1 MRSLS
6 NGKSLLGSLL
16 LGQSHFLVLGSSLD
30 VLSLLGGDELDV
42 AVWGKVGSN
51 STVSS
56 VGSSSSLDGSLHG
69 KVRDEASIN
78 VQALSLGVSLEIL
91 EELAHVSNWF
101 FGESALGD
109 TVVLSLGGSANVTSE
124 SSVRNA
130 VSVLEDIL
138 KILNGSLQVESLN
151 SSSGF
156 IGVLE
161 VSSKISNSAG
171 SG

>member
-1 MRSLS
+1 M
-6 NGKSLLGSLL
+6 
-16 LGQSHFLVLGSSLD
+16 
-30 VLSLLGGDELDV
+30 
-42 AVWGKVGSN
+42 
-51 STVSS
+51 
-56 VGSSSSLDGSLHG
+56 
-69 KVRDEASIN
+69 
-78 VQALSLGVSLEIL
+78 
-91 EELAHVSNWF
+91 
-101 FGESALGD
+101 GD

-161 VSSKISNSAG
+161 VSSKISNSA
-171 SG
+171 SSR

>member
-1 MRSLS
+1 
-6 NGKSLLGSLL
+6 
-16 LGQSHFLVLGSSLD
+16 
-30 VLSLLGGDELDV
+30 
-42 AVWGKVGSN
+42 
-51 STVSS
+51 
-56 VGSSSSLDGSLHG
+56 
-69 KVRDEASIN
+69 
-78 VQALSLGVSLEIL
+78 
-91 EELAHVSNWF
+91 
-101 FGESALGD
+101 
-109 TVVLSLGGSANVTSE
+109 VTSE

>member
-1 MRSLS
+1 M
-6 NGKSLLGSLL
+6 
-16 LGQSHFLVLGSSLD
+16 
-30 VLSLLGGDELDV
+30 
-42 AVWGKVGSN
+42 
-51 STVSS
+51 
-56 VGSSSSLDGSLHG
+56 
-69 KVRDEASIN
+69 
-78 VQALSLGVSLEIL
+78 
-91 EELAHVSNWF
+91 
-101 FGESALGD
+101 GD